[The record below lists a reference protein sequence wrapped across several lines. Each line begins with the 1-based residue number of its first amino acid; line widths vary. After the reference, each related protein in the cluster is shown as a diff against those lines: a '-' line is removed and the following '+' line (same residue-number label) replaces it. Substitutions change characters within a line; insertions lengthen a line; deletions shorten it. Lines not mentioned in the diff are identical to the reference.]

1 MLRKTQKEERNSCVS
16 PYTAYTHNSRP
27 ILDFLSPPQR
37 QRQALHLLFT
47 VFSLKMDGVLVFLV
61 LCGTLAPAL
70 SALTPPA
77 TFLPSNPYTT
87 TPATPPQPTTRA
99 ATTIKP
105 SVMRHPPQKASN
117 IHVYTCSGTY
127 LLTVPQ
133 KAIPGFNFTLGYESF
148 VDRPVELHARIYEMV
163 NDGAAGRYPYPTV
176 VTATGSFVKGQPGLL
191 DLPLPSNLRQGNY
204 YWEMGCNDCDFLPS
218 TNYNDYAVHT
228 RKHYVSGRLNVAYD
242 ITTILVQTDKAIYK
256 PGQLVHYRV
265 FAVYSDLR
273 MYTGKFQIEVSDP
286 NGNKIQRLSEVS
298 GTQGVV
304 EGSLGLA
311 DKPLFG
317 DWTISVQIQTTT
329 RSDSY
334 SKKFSVQEYTLPR
347 FEVNVDVPSY
357 VLLTDEDVKGSVK
370 ATYTFGQPV
379 KGMVELHVSS
389 MAGLYYC
396 GKEPPFM
403 QIAFDIDGEAKFSVP
418 RVDISRVVSTYD
430 GSQIKITAIVKE
442 TLTDVKLQGSA
453 VVTYRSTPYK
463 VTILDNTPG
472 VFKPGLPF
480 SVFAKASMQD
490 DSPVAGSTTMTI
502 FTTAHYNV
510 SADNSFLYGVS
521 QFTGTYPLPVR
532 TIDVPPSGV
541 VKIDI
546 DIPSN
551 ATSLDVTVDFKGVTA
566 IKNIYKMFSVSNNY
580 LQLTLLDKNLKS
592 GQTARIQAKA
602 TEPIGRL
609 WYQVLSRGIVYE
621 AATVDAKGQ
630 HVLVIN
636 IPVTPDLAPT
646 AHMMAYYVRPDLEI
660 VADSIAF
667 NVDGIFKN
675 EVTLELST
683 NKSEPHTDLD
693 VYLTADPDSMV
704 YLLAV
709 DQSVLLMKTGNDV
722 TPDEAS
728 VADAAA
734 SYSVGKKPSDSEFA
748 LSLSQQNIAGT
759 IQQTGCLLMKSELS
773 VCLSLFTCSYDV
785 VPTVDSHK
793 NQPLQEVERVRNLF
807 PETWLWLNQTVG
819 RNGSATIHTTVPDTI
834 TSWITT
840 AFATNLQSGLGITS
854 SAAKVLVTLP
864 ASHEYS
870 SVVITSD
877 GSEAIDSGDQERA
890 VTVKS
895 NEQAVVYFPIIPTA
909 LGAIDIEVSARS
921 TLAADAERRQ
931 LNVEAEGVPNEF
943 SIPVFINLGPN
954 GSDTFTQTFPITVP
968 SDVVEGSSRS
978 RVKITGDILG
988 PSVDGLDTLLRMP
1001 TGCGEQNMIRMAPN
1015 LYVSNYLKAT
1025 GQMTSDL
1032 GIRIKNLLETGITAP
1047 CTSLMSDRES
1057 LIQCLTRTPA
1067 LSLWIVPFQ
1076 VDGVSSSRAMD
1087 WLIQRQNTDGSFNEF
1102 GHIFDPQMKK
1112 FGDHSTGLTA
1122 FVLLALVENSDV
1134 PSTKAQMEAYTNATS
1149 RALHFLET
1157 THANIA
1163 DDLSLALT
1171 TLTLVKARSP
1181 AADVAFAKLMS
1192 HSITEHGMT
1201 FWKSN
1206 ETLAIN
1212 AYSHW
1217 RPAYVRARPI
1227 DIHVTSYAL
1236 LVFAAKGLFQ
1246 EGMSVLH
1253 WLTRQ
1258 RNPYGGFASTQD
1270 TMVGLQAMTEFLK
1283 EATLSGSD
1291 LHLDVRTEHTVPHF
1305 DISST
1310 NSLVLQAKELSFIPS
1325 QVTFEASGRGV
1336 AVAELDVFF
1345 NSESDFG
1352 EPAFGVST
1360 VLMDDYLNSF
1370 KIMICTR
1377 WLSAGESGMV
1387 VQEVGIPSG
1396 FAPDMTSIG
1405 NVAGLKRVEQRG
1417 RFLDVYID
1425 KVTKNSLCYTVMFDR
1440 QDKVAH
1446 SQPSYVITQDY
1457 YEPSNRATTT
1467 YLPTSL
1473 RDAAPEMLPPTG
1485 RGHGQGPAPPM
1496 LQTASPHTFGQTT
1509 SDVRHNVGCEREE
1522 RNKAG
1527 IGNKRLKMDGVLV
1540 FLVLCGTLAPAH
1552 SALTPPATFLPSNPY
1567 TTTPATPPQPTTRA
1581 ATTVKPS
1588 VMRHPPQK
1596 ASNRHVYTC
1605 SGTYLLTVPQKAI
1618 PGFNFT
1624 LGYESFVDRPV
1635 ELHARIYEMVYDG
1648 AAGRYAY
1655 PTVVTATGSFVKGQ
1669 PGLLDL
1675 PLPSNLRQGN
1685 YYWEMGCNDCDFLPS
1700 TNYNDYAVHT
1710 TKYYVSGGLNVA
1722 YDITTILVQT
1732 DKAIYKPGQ
1741 LVHYRVFAV
1750 YPDLRMYTGKFQIEV
1765 SDPNGN
1771 KIQRLSEV
1779 SGTQGVVEGS
1789 LGLADKPLFGD
1800 WTISVQIQTTT
1811 RSDSYSKKFSVQ
1823 EYTLPRF
1830 EVNVDVPSYVLLTDE
1845 DVKGSVKAT
1854 YTFGQPVKGM
1864 VELHVS
1870 SMAGLDYCGKEPP
1883 FMQIAFDIDGE
1894 AKFSVPRVD
1903 ISRVVS
1909 TYDGSQIKITAIV
1922 KETLTDVK
1930 LQGSAVVTYRSTP
1943 YKVTILDN
1951 TPGVFKPGLPFS
1963 VFAKASMQDDSPV
1976 AGATTMT
1983 IFTTAHYNIPA
1994 DNSFL
1999 YGVSQFTGTYPLP
2012 VRTIDVP
2019 PSGVVKI
2026 DIDIPSNATSLDVTV
2041 DFKGVKASKNI
2052 NKMFSISNNYLQL
2065 TLLDNNLKV
2074 VLVTFSI
2081 HYINC
2086 QCSHGVLSR
2095 GLVYEAT
2102 SVDAKGQHVMVI
2114 DIPVTPDLAPTAHMM
2129 AYYVR
2134 PDLEIVADSIAFN
2147 VDGVFENEARTH
2159 FRVHYT
2165 NKSEPHTDLD
2175 VYLTADPDSMVY
2187 LLAVDQSVLLMK
2199 TGNDVTPD
2207 EASVTSLCYCIHTAL
2222 SCVFVKIKT
2231 QRNFLS
2237 DSVIVFPVQ
2246 VAEAA
2251 ASYSVGTK
2259 PSDSAFALSLSQR
2272 NIAGTIQVTTVTG
2285 DRFSGGAVNDL
2296 KNQPLQEV
2304 ERVRNLF
2311 PETWLW
2317 LNQTVGSD
2325 GSATI
2330 HTTVPDTITSWITTA
2345 FATNLQ
2351 SGLGIT
2357 SSAAKVLVTLPA
2369 SHEYSSVVIGSDGSE
2384 VKSNEQAVVYF
2395 PIIPTALGAIDIEVS
2410 ARSTLAADA
2419 ERRQLNVEATRENS
2433 LTKDKMERLVLLGTT
2448 IIQAARDPSSIT
2460 SFEFIIRWQTFG
2472 DHSSGL
2478 TAFVLLALLENADVP
2493 LTIVQREAYNN
2504 ATSRALHFLETTH
2517 ANIADDLSLALT
2529 TLTLVKAR
2537 SPAADVAFAKLM
2549 SHSITERTR
2558 MTFWKSNE
2566 TLAINAYSHWRPAY
2580 VRARPIDIH
2589 VTSYA
2594 LLVFAAKGLFQEG
2607 MSVLHWLTRQRN
2619 PYGGFASTQDTI
2631 VGLQAMTEFLK
2642 EASPSGLDLHLDVR
2656 TEHTAPHFDV
2666 TSANSLVLQAKE
2678 LSFIPSQV
2686 TFEASGKG
2694 VAVAEVAV
2702 CWRKWYGGAGGGI
2715 PSGFAPDMTSIGNVA
2730 GLKRV
2735 EQRGRFLD
2743 VYIDKI
2749 TKNSLCYTVMF
2760 DRQDKVAHSQP
2771 SYVITQDYYEPS
2783 NRATTTYLPM
2793 SLRDAS
2799 VCDVCRDCC

>member
-1 MLRKTQKEERNSCVS
+1 MLLLMVCALMA
-16 PYTAYTHNSRP
+16 TATWSQEFEPR
-27 ILDFLSPPQR
+27 S
-37 QRQALHLLFT
+37 
-47 VFSLKMDGVLVFLV
+47 
-61 LCGTLAPAL
+61 
-70 SALTPPA
+70 
-77 TFLPSNPYTT
+77 FLPPNPYISS
-87 TPATPPQPTTRA
+87 PARFDGTYVGPISTRQ
-99 ATTIKP
+99 TY
-105 SVMRHPPQKASN
+105 R
-117 IHVYTCSGTY
+117 SGKY
-127 LLTVPQ
+127 LLTAPQ
-133 KAIPGFNFTLGYESF
+133 IAIPGFNFTMMFESF
-148 VDRPVELHARIYEMV
+148 MDEPVRLQARIYSRTY
-163 NDGAAGRYPYPTV
+163 DSLSRIFTYPTV
-176 VTATGSFVKGQPGLL
+176 VTTSGSFVKGERGVL
-191 DLPLPSNLRQGNY
+191 DLPIPANLMPDNSY
-204 YWEMGCNDCDFLPS
+204 YWEVGCDTCTFLNTGGTPEEHA
-218 TNYNDYAVHT
+218 TKYYLNNYLSVKGDV
-228 RKHYVSGRLNVAYD
+228 
-242 ITTILVQTDKAIYK
+242 TTILVQTDKAIYK
-256 PGQLVHYRV
+256 PGHIVHYRV
-265 FAVYSDLR
+265 FAVYPDLQ
-273 MYTGKFQIEVSDP
+273 MYTGTFQIEIRDP
-286 NGNKIQRLSEVS
+286 NRNIIQRLSESS
-298 GTQGVV
+298 GRQGVV
-304 EGSLGLA
+304 EGSLTLA

-329 RSDSY
+329 RTDSY
-334 SKKFSVQEYTLPR
+334 SKTFTVQEYNLPR
-347 FEVNVDVPSY
+347 FEVTVDVPSY
-357 VLLTDEDVKGSVK
+357 VLTTDEDLKGSVK

-379 KGMVELHVSS
+379 KGLVELHVSS
-389 MAGLYYC
+389 TQGLDYC
-396 GKEPPFM
+396 GKEPRFM

-418 RVDISRVVSTYD
+418 RVDIARVTSTND
-430 GSQIKITAIVKE
+430 GDSIKVTAIVKE

-490 DSPVAGSTTMTI
+490 DSPVAGATTMTI
-502 FTTAHYNV
+502 FTMAHYNIP
-510 SADNSFLYGVS
+510 ADNSFLYGVS

-566 IKNIYKMFSVSNNY
+566 IKNIYKMFSISNNY

-621 AATVDAKGQ
+621 ATSVDAKGQ
-630 HVLVIN
+630 HLLVIT

-667 NVDGIFKN
+667 NVDGIFEN

-722 TPDEAS
+722 TPDE

-759 IQQTGCLLMKSELS
+759 IQGAGVSVLSDANLYATSAPTGELPKDPS
-773 VCLSLFTCSYDV
+773 IYGPDVHVLATLPPLPNLF
-785 VPTVDSHK
+785 PGGVDSGFMRPEAHLPMFSTTPSLNGLMGGSMDALK

-819 RNGSATIHTTVPDTI
+819 RNGTATIHTTVPDTI

-854 SAAKVLVTLP
+854 SAAKLTVFRSFFVSLTLPTSVIRGEYVVVQASVFNYLPSDVSVLVTLP

-978 RVKITGDILG
+978 RIKVTGDILG

-1032 GIRIKNLLETGITAP
+1032 AIRIKNLLETGYQRELTYQRQDGAFSTFGNNDNSGSTWLTAFV
-1047 CTSLMSDRES
+1047 LRVFHEARSD
-1057 LIQCLTRTPA
+1057 
-1067 LSLWIVPFQ
+1067 VY
-1076 VDGVSSSRAMD
+1076 VDSAVLQRAMD

-1102 GHIFDPQMKK
+1102 GHIFDPQMRT
-1112 FGDHSTGLTA
+1112 FGDHSSGLTA
-1122 FVLLALVENSDV
+1122 FVLLALLENADV
-1134 PSTKAQMEAYTNATS
+1134 PLTIVQKEAYNNATS

-1310 NSLVLQAKELSFIPS
+1310 NSLVLQAKELSYIPS
-1325 QVTFEASGRGV
+1325 EVTFEASGRGV
-1336 AVAELDVFF
+1336 AVTELDVFF

-1473 RDAAPEMLPPTG
+1473 RDAA
-1485 RGHGQGPAPPM
+1485 
-1496 LQTASPHTFGQTT
+1496 
-1509 SDVRHNVGCEREE
+1509 
-1522 RNKAG
+1522 
-1527 IGNKRLKMDGVLV
+1527 
-1540 FLVLCGTLAPAH
+1540 
-1552 SALTPPATFLPSNPY
+1552 
-1567 TTTPATPPQPTTRA
+1567 
-1581 ATTVKPS
+1581 
-1588 VMRHPPQK
+1588 
-1596 ASNRHVYTC
+1596 
-1605 SGTYLLTVPQKAI
+1605 
-1618 PGFNFT
+1618 
-1624 LGYESFVDRPV
+1624 
-1635 ELHARIYEMVYDG
+1635 
-1648 AAGRYAY
+1648 
-1655 PTVVTATGSFVKGQ
+1655 
-1669 PGLLDL
+1669 
-1675 PLPSNLRQGN
+1675 
-1685 YYWEMGCNDCDFLPS
+1685 
-1700 TNYNDYAVHT
+1700 
-1710 TKYYVSGGLNVA
+1710 
-1722 YDITTILVQT
+1722 
-1732 DKAIYKPGQ
+1732 
-1741 LVHYRVFAV
+1741 
-1750 YPDLRMYTGKFQIEV
+1750 
-1765 SDPNGN
+1765 
-1771 KIQRLSEV
+1771 
-1779 SGTQGVVEGS
+1779 
-1789 LGLADKPLFGD
+1789 
-1800 WTISVQIQTTT
+1800 
-1811 RSDSYSKKFSVQ
+1811 
-1823 EYTLPRF
+1823 
-1830 EVNVDVPSYVLLTDE
+1830 
-1845 DVKGSVKAT
+1845 
-1854 YTFGQPVKGM
+1854 
-1864 VELHVS
+1864 
-1870 SMAGLDYCGKEPP
+1870 
-1883 FMQIAFDIDGE
+1883 
-1894 AKFSVPRVD
+1894 
-1903 ISRVVS
+1903 
-1909 TYDGSQIKITAIV
+1909 
-1922 KETLTDVK
+1922 
-1930 LQGSAVVTYRSTP
+1930 
-1943 YKVTILDN
+1943 
-1951 TPGVFKPGLPFS
+1951 
-1963 VFAKASMQDDSPV
+1963 
-1976 AGATTMT
+1976 
-1983 IFTTAHYNIPA
+1983 
-1994 DNSFL
+1994 
-1999 YGVSQFTGTYPLP
+1999 
-2012 VRTIDVP
+2012 
-2019 PSGVVKI
+2019 
-2026 DIDIPSNATSLDVTV
+2026 
-2041 DFKGVKASKNI
+2041 
-2052 NKMFSISNNYLQL
+2052 
-2065 TLLDNNLKV
+2065 
-2074 VLVTFSI
+2074 
-2081 HYINC
+2081 
-2086 QCSHGVLSR
+2086 
-2095 GLVYEAT
+2095 
-2102 SVDAKGQHVMVI
+2102 
-2114 DIPVTPDLAPTAHMM
+2114 
-2129 AYYVR
+2129 
-2134 PDLEIVADSIAFN
+2134 
-2147 VDGVFENEARTH
+2147 
-2159 FRVHYT
+2159 
-2165 NKSEPHTDLD
+2165 
-2175 VYLTADPDSMVY
+2175 
-2187 LLAVDQSVLLMK
+2187 
-2199 TGNDVTPD
+2199 
-2207 EASVTSLCYCIHTAL
+2207 
-2222 SCVFVKIKT
+2222 
-2231 QRNFLS
+2231 
-2237 DSVIVFPVQ
+2237 
-2246 VAEAA
+2246 
-2251 ASYSVGTK
+2251 
-2259 PSDSAFALSLSQR
+2259 
-2272 NIAGTIQVTTVTG
+2272 
-2285 DRFSGGAVNDL
+2285 
-2296 KNQPLQEV
+2296 
-2304 ERVRNLF
+2304 
-2311 PETWLW
+2311 
-2317 LNQTVGSD
+2317 
-2325 GSATI
+2325 
-2330 HTTVPDTITSWITTA
+2330 
-2345 FATNLQ
+2345 
-2351 SGLGIT
+2351 
-2357 SSAAKVLVTLPA
+2357 
-2369 SHEYSSVVIGSDGSE
+2369 
-2384 VKSNEQAVVYF
+2384 
-2395 PIIPTALGAIDIEVS
+2395 
-2410 ARSTLAADA
+2410 
-2419 ERRQLNVEATRENS
+2419 
-2433 LTKDKMERLVLLGTT
+2433 
-2448 IIQAARDPSSIT
+2448 
-2460 SFEFIIRWQTFG
+2460 
-2472 DHSSGL
+2472 
-2478 TAFVLLALLENADVP
+2478 
-2493 LTIVQREAYNN
+2493 
-2504 ATSRALHFLETTH
+2504 
-2517 ANIADDLSLALT
+2517 
-2529 TLTLVKAR
+2529 
-2537 SPAADVAFAKLM
+2537 
-2549 SHSITERTR
+2549 
-2558 MTFWKSNE
+2558 
-2566 TLAINAYSHWRPAY
+2566 
-2580 VRARPIDIH
+2580 
-2589 VTSYA
+2589 
-2594 LLVFAAKGLFQEG
+2594 
-2607 MSVLHWLTRQRN
+2607 
-2619 PYGGFASTQDTI
+2619 
-2631 VGLQAMTEFLK
+2631 
-2642 EASPSGLDLHLDVR
+2642 
-2656 TEHTAPHFDV
+2656 
-2666 TSANSLVLQAKE
+2666 
-2678 LSFIPSQV
+2678 
-2686 TFEASGKG
+2686 
-2694 VAVAEVAV
+2694 
-2702 CWRKWYGGAGGGI
+2702 
-2715 PSGFAPDMTSIGNVA
+2715 
-2730 GLKRV
+2730 
-2735 EQRGRFLD
+2735 
-2743 VYIDKI
+2743 
-2749 TKNSLCYTVMF
+2749 
-2760 DRQDKVAHSQP
+2760 
-2771 SYVITQDYYEPS
+2771 
-2783 NRATTTYLPM
+2783 
-2793 SLRDAS
+2793 